1 MGNNYLIV
9 SSFTICIIYN
19 NGKKVII
26 QLKMSGPK
34 SYSVKIFD
42 KELVHIFQLQCEVED
57 ILSNL
62 KSYQDDD
69 KKPDAQLRPFLLS
82 IRKECSIA
90 LKTFSLGT
98 TAHTIAGTTKAGY
111 DKRIQ
116 IKKDQLTRLVNK
128 LQQKES
134 TVSEG
139 KTTKNDYLSYEVS
152 FIALS
157 EELNVLRLSMI
168 NYLKGLSKKN
178 NHIQLDKYLL
188 ELDNKQLNLL
198 KERFSFFFNK
208 EKAINQLI
216 FSEKE
221 HRKNITKI
229 REKAETKIREVKT
242 ATPPAQ
248 IKKETPNIKKPEKK
262 TQLFVEPEKELQNIK
277 EQENLTEITALIRYK
292 IIQVKSVKKQTDFS
306 KEFKQIKTLA
316 EKGQSLFLLQQLL
329 REVNQYINAQI
340 PKEELNVLYTNILN
354 VSPHPTL
361 IKEYQAASK
370 DMMQILKNS
379 GARDGEIQHVLER
392 GKTFLTVN
400 QKRIQKDRIR
410 EKERAFIKQQ
420 LIEALEERKYEVID
434 DTQVVDF
441 EKQSDFLLK
450 VPGKENYVGVELKEN
465 DTLSYVFYSN
475 NDHEAVAKMSIEE
488 RTKKVKDMDS
498 SCDDFYNIMKE
509 LDSLGISNKI
519 RKPRKAKENYLQ
531 GLPEKY
537 QNQIKKDSHAPSSK
551 KRKNDKKRYL
561 DS

>member
-1 MGNNYLIV
+1 
-9 SSFTICIIYN
+9 
-19 NGKKVII
+19 
-26 QLKMSGPK
+26 MSGPK

-316 EKGQSLFLLQQLL
+316 EKGQSLFILQQLL
-329 REVNQYINAQI
+329 REVNQYLNAQI
-340 PKEELNVLYTNILN
+340 PKEKLNASYLDISNTT
-354 VSPHPTL
+354 PHPTL

-370 DMMQILKNS
+370 DMMQILKNPD
-379 GARDGEIQHVLER
+379 ARDGEIQHILER
-392 GKTFLTVN
+392 AKTFLIVN
-400 QKRIQKDRIR
+400 RKRMQQDRIR
-410 EKERAFIKQQ
+410 QKERAFIKQQ
-420 LIEALEERKYEVID
+420 LIQALEERKYKVVD
-434 DTQVVDF
+434 DTKVVDF